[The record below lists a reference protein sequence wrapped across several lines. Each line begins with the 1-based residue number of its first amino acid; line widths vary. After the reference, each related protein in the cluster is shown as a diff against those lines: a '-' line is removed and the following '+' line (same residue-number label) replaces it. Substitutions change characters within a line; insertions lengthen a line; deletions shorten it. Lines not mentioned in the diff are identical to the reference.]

1 MVVKIMKHK
10 YITVKNFFFL
20 FFTISYILG
29 FFLREN
35 IAGGAEADF
44 LNFTWPVILSF
55 KQDFY
60 FTIKNYGSFGEGSL
74 PLFHIINAYFNPF
87 SFDQFFFQ
95 FSVSLISILNVI
107 IFSQIIEKKYGL
119 KKSDALLYASIF
131 LILPFFR
138 SSAFWGITENFGW
151 LFLLLSIKYY
161 NLYEKKKFSNE
172 IKQIFLICLF
182 SSLALYIRPYL
193 VFFPIFIVLKSL
205 ILKDTTLL
213 KFSVLFYL
221 LFSIPGL
228 QLIYIWEGIF
238 KLGND
243 KINLI
248 QDFHNPKF
256 ILKNLI
262 IFTTLFFFYSLPFQ
276 LIRKFNYTKKS
287 LIYFFGVFSA
297 LIIMNYLNIFEY
309 LNSIKLGGGI
319 FLKINNFLFNGN
331 LIFFLT
337 ISSLG
342 ILTIYNYLVL
352 SKNNRIL
359 LFCLII
365 FCFPKYILQE
375 YFEPLILIILFTLI
389 DLGTKNLKVFHQK
402 KVLFIFC
409 IYFTT
414 YYFGSFYYRYFL
426 FPIN

>member
-1 MVVKIMKHK
+1 MKYK
-10 YITVKNFFFL
+10 YITIKNFFFL

-95 FSVSLISILNVI
+95 FSVSIISILNVI

-161 NLYEKKKFSNE
+161 NLYEQKKFSNE
-172 IKQIFLICLF
+172 IKIIFLICLF
-182 SSLALYIRPYL
+182 SSFALYIRPYL
-193 VFFPIFIVLKSL
+193 VFFPIFVVLKSL
-205 ILKDTTLL
+205 ILKDATLL

-228 QLIYIWEGIF
+228 QLMYIWEGIF
-238 KLGND
+238 KIGNNE
-243 KINLI
+243 INLI

-256 ILKNLI
+256 ILKNLV
-262 IFTTLFFFYSLPFQ
+262 IFASLFFFYSLPFQ
-276 LIRKFNYTKKS
+276 LMRKLNYTKKR
-287 LIYFFGVFSA
+287 LIYFFVIFSA
-297 LIIMNYLNIFEY
+297 LIILNYLNIFEY
-309 LNSIKLGGGI
+309 LYSIKLGGGV
-319 FLKINNFLFNGN
+319 FLKINNFLFDGN

-342 ILTIYNYLVL
+342 ILTIYNYFIL
-352 SKNNRIL
+352 SKKNRIL
-359 LFCLII
+359 LICLIV

-375 YFEPLILIILFTLI
+375 YFEPLILVILFTLI
-389 DLGTKNLKVFHQK
+389 DLGTKNLKIFHQK

>member
-1 MVVKIMKHK
+1 MVIFITINKI
-10 YITVKNFFFL
+10 L
-20 FFTISYILG
+20 
-29 FFLREN
+29 
-35 IAGGAEADF
+35 
-44 LNFTWPVILSF
+44 
-55 KQDFY
+55 
-60 FTIKNYGSFGEGSL
+60 
-74 PLFHIINAYFNPF
+74 
-87 SFDQFFFQ
+87 QF
-95 FSVSLISILNVI
+95 I
-107 IFSQIIEKKYGL
+107 
-119 KKSDALLYASIF
+119 
-131 LILPFFR
+131 R
-138 SSAFWGITENFGW
+138 T
-151 LFLLLSIKYY
+151 
-161 NLYEKKKFSNE
+161 KKFSNE
-172 IKQIFLICLF
+172 IKIIFLICLF

-193 VFFPIFIVLKSL
+193 VFFPIFVVLKSL
-205 ILKDTTLL
+205 ILKDVTLL

-238 KLGND
+238 KIGNNE
-243 KINLI
+243 INLI

-256 ILKNLI
+256 ILKNLV
-262 IFTTLFFFYSLPFQ
+262 IFASLFFFYSLPFQ
-276 LIRKFNYTKKS
+276 LMRKLNYTKKS
-287 LIYFFGVFSA
+287 LIYFFVIFSA

-309 LNSIKLGGGI
+309 LNSIKFGGGV

-342 ILTIYNYLVL
+342 ILTIYNYFIL
-352 SKNNRIL
+352 SKKNKIL
-359 LFCLII
+359 LICLIV

-375 YFEPLILIILFTLI
+375 YFEPLILVILFTLI
-389 DLGTKNLKVFHQK
+389 DLGTKNLKIFHQK